1 MSSEARAPDVAPELP
16 PSIGGDAAARLR
28 RRGASERRWASVT
41 LWVGVAIIAVIT
53 ILSFARAPARLR
65 RTPTSRTWPKSLQ
78 APSWAHPFGTDT
90 LGRDILTRV
99 VYGGRIDLTFAVI
112 TTIVPFFL
120 GALVGAFAGYR
131 GGWVDTVVNRLVD
144 TVVAFPFI
152 VLILAIVAITGPGLT
167 GAYIG
172 VFAVGWALYARLTR
186 GEMLVEREKEYV
198 LAAKTLGYSTWRIV
212 FRHALPNVLRAS
224 IVFSMADIVLNILL
238 LSALS
243 YLGLGVAPPS
253 PEWGALV
260 AEGKDVILTAWWVAT
275 LPGLVIVIVGV
286 GFSLIGDG
294 LADRLGQGLHAH
306 RGRAM
311 SSANGR
317 PEPGSTLLEV
327 RDLTIGF
334 PAGEA
339 PLLAAD
345 RVGFK
350 VAAGRTLGLV
360 GESGCGKSVTL
371 RSLMGLVPYP
381 GEVLAGEIHWRGEN
395 LLGASKRR
403 LAELRGP
410 EIAMIFQD
418 PSACLNPVFTIGD
431 QMVETLRKRA
441 GLGKAEARTRA
452 IELLDRVGVPSRG
465 PAAAAPT
472 RISSAAACDSG

>member
-16 PSIGGDAAARLR
+16 PSIGGDTAARLR

-53 ILSFARAPARLR
+53 ILSFGAPLFGFENPNQQNLAE
-65 RTPTSRTWPKSLQ
+65 SLQ

-120 GALVGAFAGYR
+120 GALVGAYAGYR

-294 LADRLGQGLHAH
+294 LADRLGKDF
-306 RGRAM
+306 
-311 SSANGR
+311 
-317 PEPGSTLLEV
+317 TL
-327 RDLTIGF
+327 TG
-334 PAGEA
+334 GE
-339 PLLAAD
+339 
-345 RVGFK
+345 R
-350 VAAGRTLGLV
+350 
-360 GESGCGKSVTL
+360 
-371 RSLMGLVPYP
+371 
-381 GEVLAGEIHWRGEN
+381 
-395 LLGASKRR
+395 
-403 LAELRGP
+403 
-410 EIAMIFQD
+410 
-418 PSACLNPVFTIGD
+418 
-431 QMVETLRKRA
+431 
-441 GLGKAEARTRA
+441 
-452 IELLDRVGVPSRG
+452 
-465 PAAAAPT
+465 
-472 RISSAAACDSG
+472 